1 MGRKLR
7 DVLPSYYITP
17 RNSTQKRNL
26 QEQRV
31 KQKNYFDQNNN
42 VVKPEEFRQGQKV
55 AVQHHATKEWSIKG
69 AITHKFAPRSYEIQ
83 LNNNTFIRRNTKNI
97 RKVYAITSYSS
108 NPNEEEQLPQNL
120 DVNYDSDV
128 TTAYNEDDSDSD
140 DTINNDDSSDSDN
153 TIPYKDDIESD
164 EIDETIYGNKETNE
178 YTTITGRKVKRKMPT
193 DYDDL

>member
-1 MGRKLR
+1 VSNK
-7 DVLPSYYITP
+7 
-17 RNSTQKRNL
+17 K
-26 QEQRV
+26 
-31 KQKNYFDQNNN
+31 KYFDQNNN

-97 RKVYAITSYSS
+97 RKVK
-108 NPNEEEQLPQNL
+108 EEQLPQNL

-153 TIPYKDDIESD
+153 TIPYKDDIKSD
-164 EIDETIYGNKETNE
+164 KIDETIYGNKETNE